1 MLGISLTTRSDCC
14 GERLRD
20 VQMRAG
26 KNPVDKDYRGIIRI
40 NSLCGKFAG
49 PGETARDHSVICDK
63 PIIADYVTIQILD
76 DRAILALN
84 EIRIETVSH
93 GKISRKTI
101 PVYLFVLKLL
111 SLLAN

>member
-20 VQMRAG
+20 VQIRAG
-26 KNPVDKDYRGIIRI
+26 RNPVYKDYRGIIRI
-40 NSLCGKFAG
+40 NSLCGNFAG

-63 PIIADYVTIQILD
+63 PIKADYVTIQILD

-93 GKISRKTI
+93 GKMSRKTI
-101 PVYLFVLKLL
+101 TVYPFVLYM
-111 SLLAN
+111 